1 MRGDL
6 LFWPS
11 DGSLTNRVITW
22 ATKGP
27 FTHVSVDLGDGY
39 DIGATSERGVVK
51 NLLPSGAAL
60 TRYSTAAQPD
70 RIEIGIH
77 FLSGEIGNKYGYV
90 NILNAVLKLLR
101 LPYRLS
107 RLDRYDCSSLV
118 TRYLEKVG
126 VDAGDLGEEPDSV
139 SPNDLAR
146 WLGII
151 S

>member
-11 DGSLTNRVITW
+11 DGSLVSRAIAL

-27 FTHVSVDLGDGY
+27 FVHVSVDLGNGS
-39 DIGATSERGVVK
+39 DIGAEQQGVAQHA
-51 NLLPSGAAL
+51 LPNTDRLIRWSPAAE
-60 TRYSTAAQPD
+60 AE

-77 FLSGEIGNKYGYV
+77 FLSGEIGNKYGYTNIV
-90 NILNAVLKLLR
+90 NAALKLFG
-101 LPYRLS
+101 LPYRLA

-126 VDAGDLGEEPDSV
+126 VDTGDLGEEPDSV

-146 WLGII
+146 WLKIA
-151 S
+151 